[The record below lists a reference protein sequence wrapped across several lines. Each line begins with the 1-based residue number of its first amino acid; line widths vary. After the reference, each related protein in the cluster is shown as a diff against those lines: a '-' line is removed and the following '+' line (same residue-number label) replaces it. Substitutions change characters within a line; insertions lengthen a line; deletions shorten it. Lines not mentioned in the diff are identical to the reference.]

1 MSLGFLHDAFQLH
14 AFAMQRQIRQLLI
27 MDPKEY
33 RGEKTCVL
41 SKALERMRAVTK
53 TNCHYNRT
61 VDRDSKAKPHEY
73 QAGTLNAR
81 P

>member
-1 MSLGFLHDAFQLH
+1 
-14 AFAMQRQIRQLLI
+14 

-33 RGEKTCVL
+33 RGGKTCVL